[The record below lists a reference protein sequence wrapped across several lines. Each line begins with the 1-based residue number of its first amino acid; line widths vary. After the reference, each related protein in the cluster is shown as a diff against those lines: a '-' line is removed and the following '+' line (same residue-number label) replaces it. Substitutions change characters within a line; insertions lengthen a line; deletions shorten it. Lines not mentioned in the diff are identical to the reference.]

1 MMRNVIGKK
10 KTKAISKDVQKFKVG
25 DLVKIVEDPNSFVIG
40 EGLIDRMGL
49 IVEYD
54 SEKNIYSVLLENGNK
69 FRILDFMLKNVK
81 NMKKQ
86 KKQKKLDESDDIK
99 SKVKNCPDCGVDL
112 TGTKCCKYITCAWAP
127 KITC

>member
-86 KKQKKLDESDDIK
+86 KKQKKLDESDYTKTITH
-99 SKVKNCPDCGVDL
+99 CPTCGVDL
-112 TGTKCCKYITCAWAP
+112 NGPDFCKSINCACAP